1 MKAAGISCPSSSPSF
16 IHDGSIKKSVN
27 LLLKTVGL
35 NVTDIAHEN
44 VSNETLDSAAK
55 MFIYLNFCPKL
66 LTWRQFMEDL
76 FVNASLQTIL
86 RTLNRM
92 VKGSAEVES
101 RISKIIIA
109 KKLLDRLN
117 TKFTLKYN
125 SISSELSRDATEIQG
140 DSYLHI
146 YKII

>member
-35 NVTDIAHEN
+35 NVTDIAHES
-44 VSNETLDSAAK
+44 VPNETLDSAAK

-76 FVNASLQTIL
+76 FASASLQTIL

-92 VKGSAEVES
+92 VKGSAKVES

-117 TKFTLKYN
+117 TKFNLKYN
-125 SISSELSRDATEIQG
+125 SISSELSGDAIEIQG
-140 DSYLHI
+140 DSLST
-146 YKII
+146 

>member
-1 MKAAGISCPSSSPSF
+1 M
-16 IHDGSIKKSVN
+16 
-27 LLLKTVGL
+27 GL

-92 VKGSAEVES
+92 VKGSAKVES